1 MPTKKRYFTRNKE
14 KVYHSKQDRT
24 SIGNK
29 SVNIRESVRLA
40 RPAQD
45 KKKQKKADLSLRAK
59 RGNLMPLQL
68 PNIPQTITET
78 HEKVKKYAQSGF
90 TWQRAIVW
98 VFLAVVTGISVWQV
112 VLLFQKTTELQVVL
126 AKRSILQEDLGL
138 WQGIAQKYPT
148 YRDAYFQASVL
159 AYRLGDSEKQHILLE
174 KTLQL
179 DPNYLPAQNLEK
191 ISH

>member
-1 MPTKKRYFTRNKE
+1 MPIKKRYFTRNKE

-29 SVNIRESVRLA
+29 SVNTRE
-40 RPAQD
+40 
-45 KKKQKKADLSLRAK
+45 KKAHKVVEKIKKDKVEKKVSLIQ
-59 RGNLMPLQL
+59 PQL
-68 PNIPQTITET
+68 PNISQTITET
-78 HEKVKKYAQSGF
+78 HEKVKKYVQSGF

-98 VFLAVVTGISVWQV
+98 IFLTVITGISVWQA
-112 VLLFQKTTELQVVL
+112 VLLFQKTTELQSVL
-126 AKRSILQEDLGL
+126 AKRSRLEEDLGL

-159 AYRLGDSEKQHILLE
+159 AYRLGDSTKEQMLLE

-191 ISH
+191 ISQ

>member
-1 MPTKKRYFTRNKE
+1 MTTKKRYFTRNKE

-29 SVNIRESVRLA
+29 SVNTREKN
-40 RPAQD
+40 AQKVVEKTKPD
-45 KKKQKKADLSLRAK
+45 KVEKRISLKA
-59 RGNLMPLQL
+59 PQL
-68 PNIPQTITET
+68 PNISQIITEGLNKIT
-78 HEKVKKYAQSGF
+78 KRPIGKFTVGRSGLF
-90 TWQRAIVW
+90 LFFIIIGGVSLWQGY
-98 VFLAVVTGISVWQV
+98 F
-112 VLLFQKTTELQVVL
+112 LFQKTNELQVVVS
-126 AKRSILQEDLGL
+126 KRNLLQEDLGL

-159 AYRLGDSEKQHILLE
+159 AYRLGNTQLEQTLLA

-191 ISH
+191 ITR